1 VTARR
6 TLRWALHWAIT
17 TTIAALASMVVA
29 VPFTGPA
36 ASAAG
41 VLAAAA
47 VGLIGIACAPHP
59 GKARR

>member
-1 VTARR
+1 MTARC
-6 TLRWALHWAIT
+6 TARWILHWAT
-17 TTIAALASMVVA
+17 TATTALIVSLLAGL
-29 VPFTGPA
+29 PFPGPA
-36 ASAAG
+36 ANTVG